1 MSDHSSWMNLHNH
14 SIHSDGD
21 FSPEQ
26 IAAEASR
33 GCLTHV
39 AITDHFETAKVR
51 RCLKSEGLDD
61 YIREIRSLNERY
73 DGSLRVLA
81 GVEIDTNPERC
92 VLEELPVDRLNRL
105 DLVLFEFVNDEW
117 NGGSSLAEI
126 APLIDSIKVP
136 CGLVHTDFARVF
148 QSFSPCDVAEM
159 LASHDLFAEVNTAS
173 IYKRQGIPY
182 YEHAERYYR
191 AFHDKVRISIGT
203 DAHRTLREVSNLGR
217 GYAFIDRLGAA
228 DDLVE
233 IK

>member
-1 MSDHSSWMNLHNH
+1 MSDRVAWMNLHNH
-14 SIHSDGD
+14 SNYSDGD

-26 IAAEASR
+26 IAAEAAR

-51 RCLKSEGLDD
+51 RCLTSEQLDD
-61 YIREIRSLNERY
+61 YIREIKSLNERF

-92 VLEELPVDRLNRL
+92 ALEELPVDRLNRL
-105 DLVLFEFVNDEW
+105 DLVLFEFINDEW

-126 APLIDSIKVP
+126 APLIDRIKVP

-148 QSFSPCDVAEM
+148 QGDSPEDVADL
-159 LASHDLFAEVNTAS
+159 LASHGLFAEINTAS

-182 YEHAERYYR
+182 YEHAEHHYR
-191 AFHDKVRISIGT
+191 AFHDKVKISVGT
-203 DAHRTLREVSNLGR
+203 DSHRTLSEVSNLGR
-217 GYAFIDRLGAA
+217 GYTFIDRLRAA
-228 DDLVE
+228 TDLIE

>member
-1 MSDHSSWMNLHNH
+1 MSDRVAWMNLHTH
-14 SIHSDGD
+14 SSYSDGD

-26 IAAEASR
+26 IAAEAAR

-51 RCLKSEGLDD
+51 RCLTTEQLDD
-61 YIREIRSLNERY
+61 YIREIGSLNQKY

-81 GVEIDTNPERC
+81 GVEIDTNPDRC
-92 VLEELPVDRLNRL
+92 ALDELPIDLLNRL

-126 APLIDSIKVP
+126 APLLDRINVP
-136 CGLVHTDFARVF
+136 CGLVHTDFATVF
-148 QSFSPCDVAEM
+148 SGVSTQDVADM
-159 LASHDLFAEVNTAS
+159 LASHGLFAEINTAS

-191 AFHDKVRISIGT
+191 SFHDKVKISVGT
-203 DAHRTLREVSNLGR
+203 DSHRTLSEVSNLGK

-228 DDLVE
+228 TDL
-233 IK
+233 IKIK

>member
-1 MSDHSSWMNLHNH
+1 MCIRDSNH
-14 SIHSDGD
+14 SIYSDGD
-21 FSPEQ
+21 FTPEQ

-33 GCLTHV
+33 GSLTHV

-51 RCLKSEGLDD
+51 RCLTADGLDD
-61 YIREIRSLNERY
+61 YIREIKSLNERY
-73 DGSLRVLA
+73 CGSLRVLA

-92 VLEELPVDRLNRL
+92 DLQRLPIDELNRL
-105 DLVLFEFVNDEW
+105 DLVLFEFVNDDW

-126 APLIDSIKVP
+126 APLIDRIKVP

-148 QSFSPCDVAEM
+148 QGASPHDVAEM

-182 YEHAERYYR
+182 YEQAERYYR

-203 DAHRTLREVSNLGR
+203 DAHRTLSEVSNLGQ
-217 GYAFIDRLGAA
+217 GYEFIDRLCAA
-228 DDLVE
+228 NDL
-233 IK
+233 IKIK

>member
-14 SIHSDGD
+14 SIYSDGD

-26 IAAEASR
+26 IAAVASR

-51 RCLKSEGLDD
+51 RCLTSEMLDD
-61 YIREIRSLNERY
+61 YIREIGSLNERY

-92 VLEELPVDRLNRL
+92 ALQELPIDRLNRL

-126 APLIDSIKVP
+126 APLIDRIKVP

-148 QSFSPCDVAEM
+148 QGVPPQEVADV

-191 AFHDKVRISIGT
+191 AFHDKVKISIGT
-203 DAHRTLREVSNLGR
+203 DAHRTLSEVSNLGR
-217 GYAFIDRLGAA
+217 GYEFVDRLGAGS
-228 DDLVE
+228 DLIR